1 MSSFLHFLSIIFI
14 FVLAQ
19 FDALNAE
26 LEHRRREQIEM
37 KSKLQERVMQHE
49 SESDDAIANEA
60 IEQAYQSQKQI
71 NKFVFVVVVFF
82 RYFIRHVDSSFHLEC
97 WN

>member
-1 MSSFLHFLSIIFI
+1 M
-14 FVLAQ
+14 
-19 FDALNAE
+19 NAE

-49 SESDDAIANEA
+49 NEGDDVIAADA

-71 NKFVFVVVVFF
+71 NK
-82 RYFIRHVDSSFHLEC
+82 
-97 WN
+97 